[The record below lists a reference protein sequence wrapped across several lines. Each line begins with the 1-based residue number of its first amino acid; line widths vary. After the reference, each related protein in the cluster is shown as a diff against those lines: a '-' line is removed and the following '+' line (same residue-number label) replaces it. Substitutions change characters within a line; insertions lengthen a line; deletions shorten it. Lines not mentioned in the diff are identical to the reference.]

1 MKSLLRF
8 LPVPEN
14 FYDIKKTCNLITT
27 PAVIFPYTVTLYVAG
42 MASFA
47 SFFAYY
53 SRESSYVLETI
64 IQPSSERAGFTCTP
78 LQPDA
83 HYGVTFNY
91 DECQRNMANPS
102 ADSVILEDSCAGCSD
117 RRFSFYPFGSRFP
130 RVQLYDSRVGTNVD
144 WSSLTTNP
152 VFEGWATAS
161 SCFGHS
167 VQYVNAAEV
176 IDHVTTFTEALSLQ
190 FSGNDQGFSI
200 RERIS
205 LGLNIATYELY
216 YCTITLDEAVDMYNK
231 LLANTDLCSF
241 TKDNA
246 PYSCV
251 RHVPT
256 PLLQRASLAY
266 ANASLLYG
274 AASALFAQML
284 YRSSRTESP
293 QLGEN

>member
-1 MKSLLRF
+1 MKTLLRF

-102 ADSVILEDSCAGCSD
+102 TDSVILEDSCAGCPD
-117 RRFSFYPFGSRFP
+117 RRFSFYPFGSQFP
-130 RVQLYDSRVGTNVD
+130 SVQLYDSRVPTVVD
-144 WSSLTTNP
+144 VSSLATNP
-152 VFEGWATAS
+152 VFEGWAAAS
-161 SCFGHS
+161 SCFGQTVPTMGS
-167 VQYVNAAEV
+167 G
-176 IDHVTTFTEALSLQ
+176 DRVTNFVDVLSWRT
-190 FSGNDQGFSI
+190 SGIDQGLSMSI
-200 RERIS
+200 NERVYM
-205 LGLNIATYELY
+205 GYDGVTHD
-216 YCTITLDEAVDMYNK
+216 YCYVSLDEAIDMYNK

-241 TKDNA
+241 TKDNS

-293 QLGEN
+293 QLAGN